1 MAIASYYGP
10 LAQLSDCCLFAPTM
24 PFGHSRDRSLSC
36 FTPFDPSKAASRL
49 EEFMGDQLLARNG
62 QCLSSF
68 DILADPNPRRC
79 TSQDSTCGADS
90 TCYQPFSAYRTGS
103 IVRIHYLLPSW
114 MDVSEVA
121 EQNSASTKGE
131 QVILYQGDPRDVWE
145 AMQVTTVGSRWSFLP
160 LWLPNAILLT
170 IRYTMSFSLAL
181 SVLNIVPARHLDGHH
196 ALKAF
201 FALLCSIHQSYKAT
215 QSIWDNLRECLLLEG
230 GSAMTATSTITT
242 ASFPRGVKV
251 VKGVVVSTT
260 VLLGGVMIGSL
271 VQMVVVMLWK

>member
-1 MAIASYYGP
+1 
-10 LAQLSDCCLFAPTM
+10 
-24 PFGHSRDRSLSC
+24 
-36 FTPFDPSKAASRL
+36 
-49 EEFMGDQLLARNG
+49 
-62 QCLSSF
+62 
-68 DILADPNPRRC
+68 
-79 TSQDSTCGADS
+79 
-90 TCYQPFSAYRTGS
+90 
-103 IVRIHYLLPSW
+103 